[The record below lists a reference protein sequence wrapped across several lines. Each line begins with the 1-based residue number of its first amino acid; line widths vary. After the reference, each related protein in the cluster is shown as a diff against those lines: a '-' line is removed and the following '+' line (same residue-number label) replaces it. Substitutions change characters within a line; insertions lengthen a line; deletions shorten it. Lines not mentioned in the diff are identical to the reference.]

1 LPLKA
6 FLFIFIGAFAHSTW
20 NLLAK
25 RAAHCR
31 HLIWFSSVGETILF
45 LPLAVCI
52 LKQSQSRFGAK
63 AAVFLLATGVLHV
76 FYTSA
81 LQRGYRSG
89 DLSVVYP
96 LARGTGPLLSFI
108 GAVLV
113 LGERPSLLAGL
124 GALLI
129 SSGIL
134 LLSGGTSAFRN
145 RTAPAGLFWGMLT
158 GLIIASYTLTDGYSI
173 KVLLLSPVVVD
184 YAGNLFRTF
193 VLSPRAWR
201 ERAVI
206 PREYRLYWRES
217 LGISILTPIAYIL
230 VLFAMRLAAVSR
242 VAPAREMS
250 MVIGAYWGSKLLK
263 EGYAT
268 RRILGSALVAAGVA
282 ALTLG

>member
-1 LPLKA
+1 LPFIA
-6 FLFIFIGAFAHSTW
+6 FLFIFVGAFAHSTW

-25 RAAHCR
+25 RAAYCR
-31 HLIWFSSVGETILF
+31 HLIWFSSVGQSILF
-45 LPLAVCI
+45 LPLAVWI

-96 LARGTGPLLSFI
+96 LARGTGPLFSFI

-113 LGERPSLLAGL
+113 LGERPSLLAGF
-124 GALLI
+124 GALLV
-129 SSGIL
+129 SCGIL

-145 RTAPAGLFWGMLT
+145 RAAHAGLFWGVLT

-173 KVLLLSPVVVD
+173 RVLLLSPVVVD
-184 YAGNLFRTF
+184 YAGNLFRTL
-193 VLSPRAWR
+193 VLSVHAWR
-201 ERAVI
+201 ERAAI
-206 PREYRLYWRES
+206 PREYRQYWREA
-217 LGISILTPIAYIL
+217 LGISILTPVAYML
-230 VLFAMRLAAVSR
+230 ALFAMRLAPVSR